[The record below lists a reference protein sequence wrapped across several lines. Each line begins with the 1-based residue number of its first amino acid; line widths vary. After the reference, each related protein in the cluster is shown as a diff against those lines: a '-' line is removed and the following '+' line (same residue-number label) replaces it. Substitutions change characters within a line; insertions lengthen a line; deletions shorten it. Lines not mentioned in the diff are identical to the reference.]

1 MVSAS
6 ECMTEVQEVFSP
18 VIMRVLTW
26 DALRYEAPPVR
37 RALQERA
44 HGNQTKAYCRKAPEP
59 SKGSTLKLGCLT
71 VSRSRQ
77 TQKNE
82 KPQEYLEVKAG
93 LTAYWIVNE
102 FNVLCKGN
110 GFEMNILSSEIA
122 KAKMYF
128 NYKSKN
134 WNNSMNTSIRVLSGP
149 ISLPGNML

>member
-1 MVSAS
+1 M
-6 ECMTEVQEVFSP
+6 
-18 VIMRVLTW
+18 
-26 DALRYEAPPVR
+26 
-37 RALQERA
+37 
-44 HGNQTKAYCRKAPEP
+44 
-59 SKGSTLKLGCLT
+59 
-71 VSRSRQ
+71 
-77 TQKNE
+77 
-82 KPQEYLEVKAG
+82 
-93 LTAYWIVNE
+93 NE